1 MKNLDDLTVEYQY
14 LLGKVSTDLLRK
26 RILDISE
33 SINIYQ
39 VRYLLYA
46 INKELLLA
54 ARINIYQVRYLQ
66 DICVNYTPTEEY
78 QYLLGKVST

>member
-33 SINIYQ
+33 SINIY
-39 VRYLLYA
+39 
-46 INKELLLA
+46 
-54 ARINIYQVRYLQ
+54 
-66 DICVNYTPTEEY
+66 
-78 QYLLGKVST
+78 